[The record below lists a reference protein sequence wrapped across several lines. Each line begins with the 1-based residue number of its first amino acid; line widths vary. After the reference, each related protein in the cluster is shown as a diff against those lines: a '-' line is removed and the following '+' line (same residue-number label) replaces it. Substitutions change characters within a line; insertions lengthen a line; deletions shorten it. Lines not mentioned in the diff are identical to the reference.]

1 MVGNSVDRASTQTG
15 ATRQVRRNQALSSA
29 PSRCLFANLYRMS
42 TALGLDGMTRKLKR
56 AATIA
61 TAVSTLTLLFGA
73 DGSSAFARDNDI
85 PEAAPAV
92 EETEPTPEIAVV
104 SNEVAQEIPA
114 DYEEELPEVSDA
126 SSLGE
131 LVAQQAHLTELSR
144 EMQCLAGAI
153 YFESRGEPLAGQLA
167 VGRVIVGRAKSGRFP
182 NSYCGVVYQRSQFSF
197 VRGGR
202 MPAIRYGTK
211 AWKNAVAIAQ
221 IAHEGTWKSEV
232 DGALFFHARYVN
244 PRWRLTRMA
253 QVGNHVFYK

>member
-1 MVGNSVDRASTQTG
+1 
-15 ATRQVRRNQALSSA
+15 
-29 PSRCLFANLYRMS
+29 
-42 TALGLDGMTRKLKR
+42 MTHKLKR

-73 DGSSAFARDNDI
+73 DGSSAFARDNELA
-85 PEAAPAV
+85 EAALAV
-92 EETEPTPEIAVV
+92 KATEPTAPVAFV
-104 SNEVAQEIPA
+104 SNEVTQEIPA
-114 DYEEELPEVSDA
+114 DYEEEEAEVFDA
-126 SSLGE
+126 SSLGD
-131 LVAQQAHLTELSR
+131 LVAQQPHLTELSR

-153 YFESRGEPLAGQLA
+153 YFESRGESLDGQLA

-202 MPAIRYGTK
+202 MPAIRYGSH
-211 AWKNAVAIAQ
+211 AWKRAVAIAQ

-244 PRWRLTRMA
+244 PRWRLTRLA

>member
-1 MVGNSVDRASTQTG
+1 MFIALPRA
-15 ATRQVRRNQALSSA
+15 A
-29 PSRCLFANLYRMS
+29 CLCNLTRMS

-56 AATIA
+56 TATIA
-61 TAVSTLTLLFGA
+61 TAVSTITLLFGA
-73 DGSSAFARDNDI
+73 NGSSAFAQDNDAPI
-85 PEAAPAV
+85 AQAAVQA
-92 EETEPTPEIAVV
+92 EEPTPSEAIAPVTVV
-104 SNEVAQEIPA
+104 SGEVVQEIPA
-114 DYEEELPEVSDA
+114 DYEEEQPEIADA

-131 LVAQQAHLTELSR
+131 LVSQQPHLTELSR

-167 VGRVIVGRAKSGRFP
+167 VGRVIVGRSKSGRFP

-202 MPAIRYGTK
+202 MPSIRYGSN
-211 AWKNAVAIAQ
+211 AWKKAVAVAQ
-221 IAHEGTWKSEV
+221 IAHEGSWKSEV

-253 QVGNHVFYK
+253 QVGNHVFYR